1 MKFNESWLR
10 EWVNPAVSTD
20 ELAHQITMAGL
31 EVDDV
36 LPVAGSFTGVKVGQ
50 VVECG
55 QHPDADKLRVTKVDI
70 GAEELLDIVCGASN
84 CRQGIKVAV
93 ATVGAV
99 LPGDFKIKK
108 AKLRGQPSHGMLCS
122 FTELGIDVESDG
134 IMELAFDAPI
144 GTDFREFLGL
154 DDVTIDVDL
163 TANRA
168 DCFSV
173 RGMAREVGVLN
184 RADITE
190 PSSEAVVA
198 NVDDV
203 ISIDVKAPA
212 ACPRYLGRVIKNV
225 NVNAETPLWMQEKL
239 RRCGIRSIDP
249 VVDIT
254 NFVLLEQGQPMH
266 AFDLA
271 KIDGGIVVRMAEQDE
286 KLTLLDGTEAKL
298 NSDTLVVADH
308 TKALAIA
315 GIFGGQD
322 SGVSTESGKETKDVL
337 LECAFFAPDHI
348 RGRARSYGLH
358 TDSSMRFERGVDYA
372 LQASAMERAT
382 ALLVEICGGD
392 VAPVVTV
399 ESASD
404 LPTPNK
410 VALRRTKLDN
420 LLGHHISDSDVIEIL
435 ERLGMTVETLLVD
448 GKAEG
453 WAAVAPTWRFDI
465 AIEQDLIEEVG
476 RIYGYDNIPNQ
487 APIAA
492 LSMNDHKEANLP
504 LKRVRNLLVDR
515 GFQEAITYSFV
526 EPEQQKLIV
535 PDVEPLILPFPIS
548 VEMSAM
554 RLGLI
559 QGLLNTVVHNQKR
572 QQPRVR
578 LFEYGLRFIPCES
591 AENGMRQEPML
602 AGVISGARSE
612 EHWDIETNT
621 VDFFDLKGDLE
632 AVLELSANDN
642 AYSFTSVSHPALHP
656 GQSAAIIVDAGLETE
671 KVVGVIGTVHP
682 ELERKFGLNG
692 RTVVFEI
699 EWSAIDT
706 RVIPEAVGLSKFPAN
721 RRDIAVVV
729 DDSIASD
736 DVVSACLANG
746 GELLT
751 GAKLFDVYQGKGVE
765 EGKKSLAIALSLQ
778 SVERTL
784 EDADIAT
791 SVDAIVSALSEQ
803 FGASLRD

>member
-10 EWVNPAVSTD
+10 EWVNPAVTTD
-20 ELAHQITMAGL
+20 ELTHQITMAGL

-36 LPVAGSFTGVKVGQ
+36 LPVAGSFTGVKVGK

-55 QHPDADKLRVTKVDI
+55 QHPDADKLRVTKVDV
-70 GAEELLDIVCGASN
+70 GEDELLDIVCGASN

-134 IMELAFDAPI
+134 IMELAEDAVI

-184 RADITE
+184 RADVTA
-190 PSSEAVVA
+190 PSSEAVMP
-198 NVDDV
+198 
-203 ISIDVKAPA
+203 SIDDTVSIEVKASA
-212 ACPRYLGRVIKNV
+212 ACPRYLGRVVKNV
-225 NVNAETPLWMQEKL
+225 NVTAQTPLWMQEKL

-298 NSDTLVVADH
+298 NTDTLVVADH

-315 GIFGGQD
+315 GIFGGEE
-322 SGVSTESGKETKDVL
+322 SGVTTETKDVL

-372 LQASAMERAT
+372 LQVSAMERAT
-382 ALLVEICGGD
+382 ALLVEICGGE

-399 ESASD
+399 ESEAD
-404 LPTPNK
+404 LPKPNK

-420 LLGHHISDSDVIEIL
+420 LLGHHIADSDVVEIL
-435 ERLGMTVETLLVD
+435 ERLGMTVESTN
-448 GKAEG
+448 EG
-453 WAAVAPTWRFDI
+453 WTAVAPTWRFDI

-492 LSMNDHKEANLP
+492 LSMNDHVEANLP

-535 PDVEPLILPFPIS
+535 PEVEPLILPFPIS

-602 AGVISGARSE
+602 AGVIAGTRSE

-632 AVLELSANDN
+632 AILELTSNEKS
-642 AYSFTSVSHPALHP
+642 YSFEPVSHPALHP
-656 GQSAAIIVDAGLETE
+656 GQSAAIVVNGEP
-671 KVVGVIGTVHP
+671 VGVIGTVHP

-692 RTVVFEI
+692 RTIVFEI
-699 EWSAIDT
+699 EWSAIDS
-706 RVIPEAVGLSKFPAN
+706 RVIPEAVSLSKFPAN

-729 DDSIASD
+729 KEEVASGD
-736 DVVSACLANG
+736 IVNACLANG

-751 GAKLFDVYQGKGVE
+751 GAKLFDVYRGKGVE
-765 EGKKSLAIALSLQ
+765 EGNKSLAIALSLQ
-778 SVERTL
+778 STERTL
-784 EDADIAT
+784 EDADIAA
-791 SVDAIVSALSEQ
+791 SVDAIVAALTEQ
-803 FGASLRD
+803 FGATLRD

>member
-1 MKFNESWLR
+1 MKFSESWLR
-10 EWVNPAVSTD
+10 EWVNPAVTTD
-20 ELAHQITMAGL
+20 ELTHQITMAGL

-36 LPVAGSFTGVKVGQ
+36 LPVAGSFTGVKVGH

-55 QHPDADKLRVTKVDI
+55 QHPDADKLRVTKVDV
-70 GAEELLDIVCGASN
+70 GEEELLDIVCGAPN
-84 CRQGIKVAV
+84 CRQGLKVAV

-134 IMELAFDAPI
+134 IMELAEDAVI

-154 DDVTIDVDL
+154 DDVTVDVDL

-168 DCFSV
+168 DCFSI
-173 RGMAREVGVLN
+173 RGLAREVGVLN
-184 RADITE
+184 RADVTE
-190 PSSEAVVA
+190 PSVEAVA
-198 NVDDV
+198 P
-203 ISIDVKAPA
+203 SIDDKVSIEVKASA
-212 ACPRYLGRVIKNV
+212 ACPRYLGRVVKNV
-225 NVNAETPLWMQEKL
+225 NVQAETPLWMQEKL

-254 NFVLLEQGQPMH
+254 NYVLLEQGQPMH

-271 KIDGGIVVRMAEQDE
+271 KIEGGIVVRMAEQGE
-286 KLTLLDGTEAKL
+286 KLTLLDGSEAEL
-298 NSDTLVVADH
+298 NADTLVVADH
-308 TKALAIA
+308 NKALAIA
-315 GIFGGQD
+315 GIFGGEE
-322 SGVSTESGKETKDVL
+322 SGVTTETKDVL

-382 ALLVEICGGD
+382 QLLVEICGGE
-392 VAPVVTV
+392 VAPVVAV
-399 ESASD
+399 ESEAD
-404 LPTPNK
+404 LPKPNK

-420 LLGHHISDSDVIEIL
+420 LLGHHIADADVVEIL
-435 ERLGMTVETLLVD
+435 ERLGLTVE
-448 GKAEG
+448 ASEEG
-453 WAAVAPTWRFDI
+453 WVAVAPTWRFDI

-487 APIAA
+487 NPAAA
-492 LSMNDHKEANLP
+492 LKMHNHVEAELP
-504 LKRVRNLLVDR
+504 LKRVRDLLVDR
-515 GFQEAITYSFV
+515 GYHEAITYSFV
-526 EPEQQKLIV
+526 EPEQQKLVV
-535 PDVEPLILPFPIS
+535 PGVEPLVLPNPIS
-548 VEMSAM
+548 ADMSAM

-602 AGVISGARSE
+602 AGVIAGTRGE

-632 AVLELSANDN
+632 AVLELSANEK
-642 AYSFTSVSHPALHP
+642 AYSFAALSPESKKANPALHP
-656 GQSAAIIVDAGLETE
+656 GQSAAIIVDGKE
-671 KVVGVIGTVHP
+671 VGVIGTVHP

-692 RTVVFEI
+692 RTIVFEI
-699 EWSAIDT
+699 EWSAINSK
-706 RVIPEAVGLSKFPAN
+706 VIPEAVALSKFPSN

-729 DDSIASD
+729 DEAVASGD
-736 DVVSACLANG
+736 IVNACLEQG
-746 GELLT
+746 GEFLKD
-751 GAKLFDVYQGKGVE
+751 AKLFDVYVGKGVE
-765 EGKKSLAIALSLQ
+765 EGKKSLAIALTLQ
-778 SVERTL
+778 SLERTL
-784 EDADIAT
+784 EDADIAGA
-791 SVDAIVSALSEQ
+791 VDAIVAHVSEK
-803 FGASLRD
+803 FGAALRD

>member
-1 MKFNESWLR
+1 MKFSESWLR
-10 EWVNPAVSTD
+10 EWVNPAVTTD
-20 ELAHQITMAGL
+20 ELTHQITMAGL

-36 LPVAGSFTGVKVGQ
+36 LPVAGEFTGVKVGH

-55 QHPDADKLRVTKVDI
+55 QHPDADKLRVTKVDV
-70 GAEELLDIVCGASN
+70 GEGELLDIVCGAPN
-84 CRQGIKVAV
+84 CRQGLKVAV

-122 FTELGIDVESDG
+122 FSELGIDVESNG
-134 IMELAFDAPI
+134 IMELAEDAII
-144 GTDFREFLGL
+144 GTDFREFLSL
-154 DDVTIDVDL
+154 NDVTVDVDL

-168 DCFSV
+168 DCFSI

-184 RADITE
+184 RADVIE
-190 PSSEAVVA
+190 PSVA
-198 NVDDV
+198 PVIPSIDDV
-203 ISIDVKAPA
+203 VSIEVKAPA

-225 NVNAETPLWMQEKL
+225 NVQAETPLWMQEKL

-254 NFVLLEQGQPMH
+254 NYVLLEQGQPMH

-271 KIDGGIVVRMAEQDE
+271 KVEGGIVVRMAEQGE
-286 KLTLLDGTEAKL
+286 KLTLLDGTEAEL
-298 NSDTLVVADH
+298 NVNTLVVADH
-308 TKALAIA
+308 KQALAIA
-315 GIFGGQD
+315 GIFGGEG
-322 SGVSTESGKETKDVL
+322 SGVSTETKNVL

-358 TDSSMRFERGVDYA
+358 TDSSMRFERGVDFA
-372 LQASAMERAT
+372 LQVSAMERAT
-382 ALLVEICGGD
+382 QLLVDICGGE
-392 VAPVVTV
+392 VAPVVAV
-399 ESASD
+399 ESEAD
-404 LPTPNK
+404 LPKPNT
-410 VALRRTKLDN
+410 VSLRRTKLDN
-420 LLGHHISDSDVIEIL
+420 LLGHHIADAEVVEIL
-435 ERLGMTVETLLVD
+435 ERLGMSVETTE
-448 GKAEG
+448 AG
-453 WAAVAPTWRFDI
+453 WTATAPTWRFDI

-476 RIYGYDNIPNQ
+476 RIYGYNNIPNQ

-492 LSMNDHKEANLP
+492 LKMNDHKEADLP
-504 LKRVRNLLVDR
+504 LKRVRDLLVDR
-515 GFQEAITYSFV
+515 GFHEAITYSFV
-526 EPEQQKLIV
+526 EPEQQKLV
-535 PDVEPLILPFPIS
+535 VNDVEPLILPFPIS
-548 VEMSAM
+548 ADMSAM

-602 AGVISGARSE
+602 AGVIAGNRGE
-612 EHWDIETNT
+612 EHWNVEAAT

-632 AVLELSANDN
+632 AILELSANDK
-642 AYSFTSVSHPALHP
+642 AYSFVATRHPALHP
-656 GQSAAIIVDAGLETE
+656 GQSAAIVVDGKE
-671 KVVGVIGTVHP
+671 VGVIGTVHP

-699 EWSAIDT
+699 EWNAINT
-706 RVIPEAVGLSKFPAN
+706 RVIPEAASVSKFPSN

-729 DDSIASD
+729 DENIASGD
-736 DVVSACLANG
+736 IVAACYAAG
-746 GELLT
+746 GELLKD
-751 GAKLFDVYQGKGVE
+751 AKLFDVYVGKGVE
-765 EGKKSLAIALSLQ
+765 EGKKSLAIALTLQ

-784 EDADIAT
+784 EEADIA
-791 SVDAIVSALSEQ
+791 SAVEGIVKAVSEQ
-803 FGASLRD
+803 FGATLRD

>member
-1 MKFNESWLR
+1 MKFSESWLR
-10 EWVNPAVSTD
+10 EWVSPSVTTD
-20 ELAHQITMAGL
+20 ELTHQITMAGL

-36 LPVAGSFTGVKVGQ
+36 LPVAGTFTGVKVGQ

-55 QHPDADKLRVTKVDI
+55 QHPDADKLRVTKVDV
-70 GAEELLDIVCGASN
+70 GEAELLDIVCGASN
-84 CRQGIKVAV
+84 CRLGLKVAV

-122 FTELGIDVESDG
+122 FTELGIDVDSDG
-134 IMELAFDAPI
+134 IMELAENAVI

-154 DDVTIDVDL
+154 DDVTVDVDL

-168 DCFSV
+168 DCFSI

-184 RADITE
+184 RADVTA
-190 PSSEAVVA
+190 PAVDAVA
-198 NVDDV
+198 P
-203 ISIDVKAPA
+203 SIDDTVSIEVKAPA

-225 NVNAETPLWMQEKL
+225 NVAAKTPLWMQEKL

-254 NFVLLEQGQPMH
+254 NFILLEQGQPMH
-266 AFDLA
+266 AFDLD
-271 KIDGGIVVRMAEQDE
+271 KIEGGIVVRMAEQDE
-286 KLTLLDGTEAKL
+286 KLTLLDGSEAVL
-298 NSDTLVVADH
+298 NADTLVVADH
-308 TKALAIA
+308 NKALAIA
-315 GIFGGQD
+315 GIFGGEL
-322 SGVSTESGKETKDVL
+322 SGVMSYTKDIL

-382 ALLVEICGGD
+382 QLIVEICGGE
-392 VAPVVTV
+392 VAPVVAV
-399 ESASD
+399 ESEAD
-404 LPTPNK
+404 LPKPNI
-410 VALRRTKLDN
+410 VALRREKLDN
-420 LLGHHISDSDVIEIL
+420 LLGHHIADADVVEIL
-435 ERLGMTVETLLVD
+435 ERLGMAVSTT
-448 GKAEG
+448 AEG
-453 WAAVAPTWRFDI
+453 WTATAPTWRFDI

-476 RIYGYDNIPNQ
+476 RIYGYNNIPNQ
-487 APIAA
+487 SPAAA
-492 LSMNDHKEANLP
+492 LKMNDHKEANLP
-504 LKRVRNLLVDR
+504 LKRVRHLLVDR
-515 GFQEAITYSFV
+515 GYHEAITYSFV

-535 PDVEPLILPFPIS
+535 PDVAPLVLPNPIS
-548 VEMSAM
+548 ADMSAM

-578 LFEYGLRFIPCES
+578 LFEHGLRFIPCDT

-602 AGVISGARSE
+602 AGVIAGTRSE

-632 AVLELSANDN
+632 AILELTANEK
-642 AYSFTSVSHPALHP
+642 AYSFKAAKHPALHP
-656 GQSAAIIVDAGLETE
+656 GQTAAIVVDGQE
-671 KVVGVIGTVHP
+671 VGIIGTVHP

-692 RTVVFEI
+692 RTIVFEL
-699 EWSAIDT
+699 EWAAIDS

-729 DDSIASD
+729 NE
-736 DVVSACLANG
+736 DVAAGDIVAACQAHG

-751 GAKLFDVYQGKGVE
+751 DVNLFDVYRGKGVE
-765 EGKKSLAIALSLQ
+765 EGKKSLAIALTLQ
-778 SVERTL
+778 STERTL
-784 EDADIAT
+784 EEADISGA
-791 SVDAIVSALSEQ
+791 VDSIVAALAEG
-803 FGASLRD
+803 FAASLRD